1 MHSKVDRD
9 NPSRWWNLPTTKQL
23 MVCSHFFSYAAV
35 PVICK
40 NNAWVETIDGP
51 STITYLKVPCKV
63 VHHQNQAASFN
74 YRCVHPP
81 IFSGLGRN
89 LWRVLEGAANLP
101 ALTLKAV
108 RSRVTHLWE
117 KNVRNRFQH
126 AEKLEI
132 YLFQNWLKLKD
143 KGNQDAVLNL
153 NIVCNC
159 A

>member
-1 MHSKVDRD
+1 MLKSHLIETSVKALMHSKGDRD
-9 NPSRWWNLPTTKQL
+9 NPSCWWNLPTTKHHGSV

-40 NNAWVETIDGP
+40 NNAWAETIDGL

-89 LWRVLEGAANLP
+89 LWRVLEWAANLP

-108 RSRVTHLWE
+108 STRVIHLWE

-132 YLFQNWLKLKD
+132 YLFQN
-143 KGNQDAVLNL
+143 
-153 NIVCNC
+153 
-159 A
+159 